1 MGITLDL
8 SQLSVVFIS
17 LDEPN
22 ADAHFEALKRI
33 VPTASRVHGVR
44 GFDAAHR
51 QAAQV
56 ARTAHVLTVDA
67 DNMVTQ
73 PDFFAQRL
81 RFTASNL
88 ARVIS
93 FSARL
98 AHNGL
103 QYGNGGIKIWPRTL
117 MHGLRTH
124 EASRDGRLGIDFAY
138 RVPYV
143 QAHGCPSASIVTA
156 TPQQAFRAGFREG
169 VRLTLERGIA
179 ARDTNPELTPAERLK
194 QHLPESVLER
204 LRIWCTVGRDVENG
218 AFAILGARLGCLR
231 AMQPEFDLAQVA
243 DFDALARIWTDEGA
257 PLANDRI
264 GLEARLADLRAAV
277 NATLDLAITE
287 LSPGA
292 SAFVKSVYRPKRRL
306 GTILP
311 D

>member
-1 MGITLDL
+1 MGVTLDL
-8 SQLSVVFIS
+8 SELSVVFLS
-17 LDEPN
+17 YDEPN
-22 ADAHFEALKRI
+22 ADAHFDTLSRI
-33 VPTASRVHGVR
+33 VPVARRVHGVR

-51 QAAQV
+51 RAADI
-56 ARTAHVLTVDA
+56 ADTAHVLTVDA
-67 DNMVTQ
+67 DNMITE
-73 PDFFAQRL
+73 PEFFARKL
-81 RFTASNL
+81 RFSASNL
-88 ARVIS
+88 ARVVS
-93 FSARL
+93 FSAQL
-98 AHNGL
+98 FHNGL

-124 EASRDGRLGIDFAY
+124 EASRDGRLGVDFAY

-156 TPQQAFRAGFREG
+156 TPYQAFRAGFREG

-179 ARDTNPELTPAERLK
+179 ARDTDQDLSPAQRLK
-194 QHLPESVLER
+194 QHVPESVLER

-218 AFAILGARLGCLR
+218 AFAILGARLGCQR
-231 AMQPEFDLAQVA
+231 AMQPDFDLEQVA
-243 DFDALARIWTDEGA
+243 DFDALLRIWEREGA
-257 PLANDRI
+257 MLIDNRTAC
-264 GLEARLADLRAAV
+264 EARLAELREAV
-277 NATLDLAITE
+277 NATLDLDITE